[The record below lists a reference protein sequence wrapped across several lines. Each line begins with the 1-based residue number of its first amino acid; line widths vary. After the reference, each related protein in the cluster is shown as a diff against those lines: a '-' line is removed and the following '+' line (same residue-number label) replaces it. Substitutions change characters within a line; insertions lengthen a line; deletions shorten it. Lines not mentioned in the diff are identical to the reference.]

1 MSESPLISVKELEAK
16 LSDDNLLI
24 LDVRASLTDPAEG
37 RRLYEAGHIPGARFT
52 DLENDVSGCRSGT
65 NGRHPL
71 PDSGRFC
78 VNMRRLGLN
87 PASRVVVYDQG
98 DCNFAARL
106 WFTLRWVGFK
116 HVRGLDGGW
125 ATWEKAG
132 MAVQTEEPAWEQG
145 TYRATAPLERVFDD
159 DFVEKNLAEHGPYV
173 LVDARSHERFIGQ
186 NETMDPVAGHIPG
199 ALNRPSAENIGENG
213 LFKAPEILKKEFE
226 AVLAGRAT
234 ENVINYCGSG
244 GTACCNHLAMRV
256 AGLRDAGVYVG
267 SWSEWVADEN
277 RPVATGD
284 N

>member
-1 MSESPLISVKELEAK
+1 MS
-16 LSDDNLLI
+16 
-24 LDVRASLTDPAEG
+24 
-37 RRLYEAGHIPGARFT
+37 
-52 DLENDVSGCRSGT
+52 
-65 NGRHPL
+65 
-71 PDSGRFC
+71 
-78 VNMRRLGLN
+78 
-87 PASRVVVYDQG
+87 
-98 DCNFAARL
+98 
-106 WFTLRWVGFK
+106 
-116 HVRGLDGGW
+116 RGLGDVY
-125 ATWEKAG
+125 KRQ
-132 MAVQTEEPAWEQG
+132 VQTEEPAWEQG

-244 GTACCNHLAMRV
+244 VTACCNHLAMRV